1 MDAASTS
8 TSRREL
14 LTVDLR
20 GMKAPLFAT
29 ARSRGVSPSEFV
41 RTTLTEAI
49 DAPASLIVTRGSILP
64 RGEARV
70 RLSLRMSRAD
80 ALATVAAARVA
91 GMAPGAYVAGL
102 VAGIPALTE
111 GRSNQAHL
119 AALIAS
125 NAEMTTLRRHLGRLN
140 RLLREQPLGAGEECR
155 AAVDR
160 LVHGVHGHL
169 EAASA
174 LLADLR
180 PRARGV
186 APNGQLP
193 T

>member
-1 MDAASTS
+1 
-8 TSRREL
+8 
-14 LTVDLR
+14 
-20 GMKAPLFAT
+20 
-29 ARSRGVSPSEFV
+29 
-41 RTTLTEAI
+41 
-49 DAPASLIVTRGSILP
+49 
-64 RGEARV
+64 
-70 RLSLRMSRAD
+70 
-80 ALATVAAARVA
+80 
-91 GMAPGAYVAGL
+91 
-102 VAGIPALTE
+102 
-111 GRSNQAHL
+111 
-119 AALIAS
+119 
-125 NAEMTTLRRHLGRLN
+125 
-140 RLLREQPLGAGEECR
+140 LLREQPLGAGEECR